1 MKKMK
6 KRILSIALALTL
18 AFGCCAVTGTVD
30 TQASSKNYMDKLNLK
45 ELKANKKYKI
55 QTSVKYTNKKQSSK
69 FYITDLEKTKAKK
82 KGYNK
87 LTFRFIIEQANINF
101 SSISKSKLLNSIYN
115 ETDIG
120 QSGYFYA
127 IVDATTGKDIED
139 DNDVDVTCT
148 ASDWKYAYYPKYHF
162 SSEGYDYWYR
172 AVKKVR
178 ISATVVYPEDYEDL
192 GIIIGMYDSSKCKDG
207 KNERAFWSGTKAFGQ
222 TNYYKKAKNTCY
234 YKKIK

>member
-1 MKKMK
+1 MNFVY
-6 KRILSIALALTL
+6 RISI
-18 AFGCCAVTGTVD
+18 D
-30 TQASSKNYMDKLNLK
+30 
-45 ELKANKKYKI
+45 
-55 QTSVKYTNKKQSSK
+55 
-69 FYITDLEKTKAKK
+69 
-82 KGYNK
+82 
-87 LTFRFIIEQANINF
+87 
-101 SSISKSKLLNSIYN
+101 KSKLLNSIYN

-148 ASDWKYAYYPKYHF
+148 SSDWKYAYYPKYHF

-192 GIIIGMYDSSKCKDG
+192 GIIIGMYDSAKCKDG
-207 KNERAFWSGTKAFGQ
+207 KNENAFWSGTKSRHLKVSAFS
-222 TNYYKKAKNTCY
+222 YKHSNHTPDPS
-234 YKKIK
+234 ILHTIP